1 MVIQRI
7 QTIWLFLAM
16 TFMVCIGIYP
26 ISYEIQNNEMLPIY
40 TGDFA
45 ILMILDWL
53 AIVLLFLSIFTF
65 KKLKIQK
72 TLSSLSIFM
81 VLVYGVLQ
89 TIIYLN
95 NISDATVSLPNVIF
109 YILALIFSVL
119 AFRGIARDERKLRNS
134 DRLWA

>member
-26 ISYEIQNNEMLPIY
+26 ISYEILNNEMLPIY

-65 KKLKIQK
+65 KKLKVQK

-81 VLVYGVLQ
+81 VLVYGVVQ
-89 TIIYLN
+89 TIIYFN

-119 AFRGIARDERKLRNS
+119 AFRGIAQDERKLRNS